1 MGNDSRRR
9 LALIA
14 AFLMAATALS
24 RVLGLVRE
32 MVTAW
37 SLGLSPEMGAFTVA
51 FKAPSLV
58 WTMVSDT
65 ALSAAFIPV
74 FSELLVK
81 GRRQEAWR
89 VAGSVAFLAALLLG
103 VISLAGMVFARQ
115 VVFIM
120 APGFQQTATASTI
133 SLAVELT
140 RVMFPL
146 VLLLGLSAV
155 CTGILNSYDHFGLPA
170 AGPILWNVIIVGFV
184 VFAAFASPA
193 YTYRATFLAWG
204 VVAGTLLQLGIQ
216 VPAVLRRREPGGGG
230 LDLKN
235 PAVRRVGL
243 LAGPV
248 VLSLGLVNFNWLV
261 NTIFASYISVAAPA
275 VIDKAFR
282 LFQLPQGVFAVAL
295 GTVLL
300 PSLSRLGAERKM
312 EEFRSTLGFGIRQVF
327 FLTLPFTAFFL
338 VLGEPTVRL
347 IYERG
352 AFVAADTA
360 AVTWALYFFSLSMA
374 FVSAN
379 TLLTR
384 GFYGVQKTWPPLIM
398 GVVNLGL
405 NVVFNWLF
413 YRPLGVGGITL
424 ATSLVT
430 ICNFAGLFWLL
441 HREIGSLNG
450 RGLARGVALTMLACV
465 PLAGAGFG
473 AWWGLDR
480 LLGRSVLG
488 QLGAVA
494 GGYLVGLAAYAA
506 AARLLRLPEM
516 QQVLDLVRR
525 RRSQGRA
532 SQAEHAQAE

>member
-1 MGNDSRRR
+1 MGNESRRR

-74 FSELLVK
+74 FSALLVK
-81 GRRQEAWR
+81 GNKKEAWR
-89 VAGSVAFLAALLLG
+89 VAATVGFLAAVVLG
-103 VISLAGMVFARQ
+103 IVSLAGMVFARQ

-146 VLLLGLSAV
+146 VLLLGLSAL
-155 CTGILNSYDHFGLPA
+155 CTGILNSYDHFALPA
-170 AGPILWNVIIVGFV
+170 AGPLLWNAIIIGFV
-184 VFAAFASPA
+184 VFAAFASSSYPSRV
-193 YTYRATFLAWG
+193 TLLAWG
-204 VVAGTLLQLGIQ
+204 VVAGTLVQLGVQ
-216 VPAVLRRREPGGGG
+216 VPAVLRRREPGGLA

-235 PAVRRVGL
+235 PGVRRVGL

-261 NTIFASYISVAAPA
+261 NTIFASYISVAAPT

-312 EEFRSTLGFGIRQVF
+312 VEFRSTLGFGIRQVF

-352 AFVAADTA
+352 AFAAADTK
-360 AVTWALYFFSLSMA
+360 AVTWALYFFCLSMA

-398 GVVNLGL
+398 GLINLGL

-430 ICNFAGLFWLL
+430 ICNFAGLYWLL
-441 HREIGSLNG
+441 RRQIGSLDG
-450 RGLARGVALTMLACV
+450 RGLAKGVALTVLACL
-465 PLAGAGFG
+465 PLAAVGFG
-473 AWWGLDR
+473 AWWGLDH

-488 QLGAVA
+488 QMASVA
-494 GGYLVGLAAYAA
+494 GGYVLGLAAYAA
-506 AARLLRLPEM
+506 AARLLRLSEM
-516 QQVLDLVRR
+516 QQVLELVLRR
-525 RRSQGRA
+525 RGRGGEP
-532 SQAEHAQAE
+532 QAQ